1 MTERTDHLM
10 MALITRV
17 AARATQVDSASKT
30 YTGSPFSHY
39 VDDTAGILLRTIN
52 NSCDLREHRELTR

>member
-1 MTERTDHLM
+1 M

-17 AARATQVDSASKT
+17 AARATQVDSASQT